1 MREYLDPS
9 NYTFTGGF
17 PISRNRDLILPTNLP
32 LAHTMLVRWSVRQ
45 MAQGVTIKDIPPAIL
60 SSTLEIKGFGVLN
73 ADEYPIIPSIQGQE
87 KVQIISVDPTLPHE
101 IKFTQVSNLVTN
113 SVLELYAYTGLE
125 PDNISHQSNYLPNMG
140 VNNPASTDPAA
151 LQAAIVAAIPQMAQ
165 AIGTQ
170 SGAAVQQA
178 LANQAIANES
188 KNSKTAAYVVK
199 AWSGDIKNHLIL
211 SPNLTRMGISASHP
225 GKLISPTNVS
235 DVYIAV
241 GAPDNRD
248 ANKYEYMMSANG
260 TYIVDAERDT
270 LATYMWLQA
279 GKPDTTITITEYL
292 P

>member
-125 PDNISHQSNYLPNMG
+125 PNNINHQSNYLPNMG

-165 AIGTQ
+165 AIGVQ

-188 KNSKTAAYVVK
+188 KNSKTQPYTIK
-199 AWSGDIKNHLIL
+199 AWSGDIRNHLIL
-211 SPNLTRMGISASHP
+211 PSNSNRMGLSAAHP
-225 GKLISPTNVS
+225 GKLISPQNTS

-241 GAPDNRD
+241 GSPDNRD
-248 ANKYEYMMSANG
+248 STKFEYVMTAGG
-260 TYIVDAERDT
+260 TYIVDPERDT
-270 LATYMWLQA
+270 LPTYMWLLA
-279 GKPDTTITITEYL
+279 GKPDTTITATEYL